1 MVKCSKY
8 TLRRSQLGLS
18 WGIEACSEWEPHNT
32 LIMIWLIKEM
42 ETCNGFR
49 HKKKKRINKVY
60 HLKWMG
66 VICKLVVTF
75 IIFYQINKHDMI
87 EFFMIMCTY
96 ECIINDL
103 KFH

>member
-1 MVKCSKY
+1 MGS
-8 TLRRSQLGLS
+8 
-18 WGIEACSEWEPHNT
+18 GI
-32 LIMIWLIKEM
+32 
-42 ETCNGFR
+42 
-49 HKKKKRINKVY
+49 KKKKRINKVY

-87 EFFMIMCTY
+87 ELFMIMCTY